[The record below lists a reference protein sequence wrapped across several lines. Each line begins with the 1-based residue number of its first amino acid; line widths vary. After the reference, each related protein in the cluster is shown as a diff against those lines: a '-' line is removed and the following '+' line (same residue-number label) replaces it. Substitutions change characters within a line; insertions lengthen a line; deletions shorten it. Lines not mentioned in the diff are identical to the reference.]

1 MESLPAADAVMT
13 AFRGLSPK
21 PVIALIYTHFHH
33 DHVGGS
39 AAYLKYTKANSV
51 DVYSHDLTASILSQF
66 MGKTGAIGQIRAARQ
81 FGNYLPKEDFVN
93 SGIGPCLDFHPDSE
107 ITILPPT
114 ITFSTELSL
123 TLDGVALRLVHC
135 PGETDDQLVVHVV
148 EKDVLCAADNI
159 YKAFPNLYAIRGT
172 PSRDAYVWARSL
184 EVMAS
189 FNATHLVPSHTQ
201 PVTGREKVRE
211 VLTVY
216 RDAVLFVHD
225 QTVRFMNRGYF
236 LEDIVSAVRLPPRL
250 ADHPYLQVSPSSPR
264 AD

>member
-1 MESLPAADAVMT
+1 MESHPAADAVMK
-13 AFRGLSPK
+13 AFRRVSSK

-39 AAYLKYTKANSV
+39 AAYLKYTNPNSV
-51 DVYSHDLTASILSQF
+51 LEIYSHELTASILSQF

-81 FGNYLPKEDFVN
+81 FGNYLPREEFVN

-107 ITILPPT
+107 IAILPPT
-114 ITFSTELSL
+114 VTFSSELSL

-148 EKDVLCAADNI
+148 NKEVLCAADNI

-184 EVMAS
+184 EVMAA

-201 PVTGREKVRE
+201 PVSGREEVRE

-236 LEDIVSAVRLPPRL
+236 LEDIVSAVRLPPHL
-250 ADHPYLQVSPSSPR
+250 VDHPYLQVSRSPHCV
-264 AD
+264 